1 MQVAPFSFVFKFL
14 NFFFWFL
21 GERGKNRELR
31 SNLILGQATTWTKK
45 GCFDNVLSLMFL
57 LWSGI
62 ELCWFALIYD
72 PSTKSVFVW
81 F

>member
-1 MQVAPFSFVFKFL
+1 M
-14 NFFFWFL
+14 
-21 GERGKNRELR
+21 
-31 SNLILGQATTWTKK
+31 ILGQTTTWTKK

-72 PSTKSVFVW
+72 PSSKSVFVW